1 MIQTIIAL
9 IPIFVL
15 VFGLTLCAGA
25 LVYPFRKS
33 MIQANAAGVLA
44 ACSAILRLKTSIL
57 YAKAGYIELLC
68 FIVAIL
74 GLIALNVA
82 IAIKTNKEEAST
94 EQEVS
99 TKEEASTKEEV
110 STEQEVSDKE

>member
-57 YAKAGYIELLC
+57 YANAGYIELLC

-99 TKEEASTKEEV
+99 TKEEAST
-110 STEQEVSDKE
+110 EQEVSDKE